1 MLNKELNSVLNEA
14 LEFAKKSR
22 HEYVTIEHV
31 FFSLLTN
38 DQAIKILQKC
48 GADTAFLLER
58 IKTHL
63 DSVFKPLAEENY
75 HDPFETVALARVIDS
90 MITHIKGAD
99 KKQASV
105 GDLLAALFEEERSYS
120 VYLLKQ
126 QGVSKLAI
134 LEAITEEKHEAEE
147 VTSNTPKED
156 GDLANY
162 TINLNELARNGKI
175 DPVIGREEELNR
187 VMQVLCRRKKNNPLL
202 VGEPGVG
209 KTAIIEGLALRI
221 VNDETPEILKNAS
234 LFSLD
239 IGALLSGTKYR
250 GDFEKRLK
258 GVLSELEEIDNA
270 ILFIDEIH
278 TIVGAG
284 STSGG
289 SMDLS
294 NLLKPALA
302 SGGIKC
308 IGATT
313 YGEFRNF
320 FDKDKALSRRFAKVD
335 VEEPSID
342 DTYQII
348 LGLRD
353 KYEEHHSVSYSDEAL
368 RTSVELA
375 KKYINDRF
383 LPDSAIDLIDEV
395 AASFHIENDKKRDV
409 TVEDIEHVVA
419 KIAHIPSR
427 QVSSDDRS
435 VLKNLESDLKKVV
448 YGQDKAIQEVAKAV
462 KRARAGLGRPH
473 APIGS
478 FLFAGPTGVG
488 KTEVAKML
496 AETLGVH
503 FERFDMSEYMEKH
516 NVARLIGAPPGY
528 VGYEEGGQLT
538 EAIRKH
544 PYTVLLL
551 DEVEKAHPDV
561 MNILLQ
567 VMDSATL
574 TDNDGVKTDFRNVI
588 IIMTSNL
595 GVKAA
600 PQVGFHKEETHK
612 AESAIGD
619 FFAPEFRNRLDAVV
633 HFKPLS
639 EEVMIHIVEKF
650 LGELEAQLAEK
661 EIKIEAT
668 LEAKKYFAEKGFDP
682 ALGARV
688 MGRVIQDEVKTPL
701 TDEVLFGALQEGGIV
716 HLSMKEDKLYID
728 YESAKQ
734 TADSVDS

>member
-14 LEFAKKSR
+14 LEFAKNSR

-38 DQAIKILQKC
+38 EQAIELLKKL
-48 GADTAFLLER
+48 GADTEFLHER

-63 DSVFKPLAEENY
+63 DSVFKPLPEDNY

-90 MITHIKGAD
+90 MITHIKGAE
-99 KKQASV
+99 KKQANV

-126 QGVSKLAI
+126 QGVSKLEI
-134 LEAITEEKHEAEE
+134 TESLTEEKHKEE
-147 VTSNTPKED
+147 KVVTPKED

-162 TINLNELARNGKI
+162 TVNLNEVAKSGKI
-175 DPVIGREEELNR
+175 DPVIGREDELNR

-209 KTAIIEGLALRI
+209 KTAIIEGLALKI
-221 VNDETPEILKNAS
+221 INEDTPDILKNAS

-239 IGALLSGTKYR
+239 IGGLLSGTKYR

-258 GVLSELEEIDNA
+258 GVLSELETIDNA
-270 ILFIDEIH
+270 VLFIDEIH

-313 YGEFRNF
+313 YSEYRNF

-342 DTYQII
+342 DTYQILI
-348 LGLRD
+348 GLKD
-353 KYEEHHSVSYSDEAL
+353 KYEEHHNVTYSDKTI
-368 RTSVELA
+368 RTAVELS
-375 KKYINDRF
+375 KKHINDRF

-395 AASFHIENDKKRDV
+395 GASFHIDDKKRAEV
-409 TVEDIEHVVA
+409 TVQDIEEVVA
-419 KIAHIPSR
+419 KIANIPSR
-427 QVSSDDRS
+427 QVSTDDIAI
-435 VLKNLESDLKKVV
+435 LKNLESDLKTKVF
-448 YGQDKAIQEVAKAV
+448 GQDEAIVQVAKAI
-462 KRARAGLGRPH
+462 KRARAGLGRPN

-488 KTEVAKML
+488 KTEVAKQL
-496 AETLGVH
+496 ADVMGVN

-516 NVARLIGAPPGY
+516 NVSRLIGAPPGY

-551 DEVEKAHPDV
+551 DEVEKAHPDI

-567 VMDSATL
+567 VMDNATL

-588 IIMTSNL
+588 VIMTSNL
-595 GVKAA
+595 GTKAA
-600 PQVGFHKEETHK
+600 PKVGFNKDETHK
-612 AESAIGD
+612 ANEAIGD

-633 HFKPLS
+633 HFKPLG
-639 EEVMIHIVEKF
+639 EEVMVNIVEK
-650 LGELEAQLAEK
+650 LLVELQDQLKDK
-661 EIKIEAT
+661 EITIEASN
-668 LEAKKYFAEKGFDP
+668 ESKIYFANKGFDSL
-682 ALGARV
+682 LGARV

-701 TDEVLFGALQEGGIV
+701 TDEVLFGKLQNGGV
-716 HLSMKEDKLYID
+716 VQLEMKDDKLVINYK
-728 YESAKQ
+728 EMAK
-734 TADSVDS
+734 A

>member
-31 FFSLLTN
+31 FYSLLTN
-38 DQAIKILQKC
+38 EQAIELLKKC
-48 GADTAFLLER
+48 GADTEFLHER

-63 DSVFKPLAEENY
+63 ESVFKPLPQENY
-75 HDPFETVALARVIDS
+75 HDPFETVALARVIDN
-90 MITHIKGAD
+90 MITSIKGAD

-105 GDLLAALFEEERSYS
+105 EDLLVALFEEERSYS

-126 QGVSKLAI
+126 QGVSRLMI
-134 LEAITEEKHEAEE
+134 VESITQEKHEVEKKVE
-147 VTSNTPKED
+147 VKED

-162 TINLNELARNGKI
+162 TVNLNELARSGKI
-175 DPVIGREEELNR
+175 DPVIGRDEELDR
-187 VMQVLCRRKKNNPLL
+187 LMQVLCRRKKNNPLL

-209 KTAIIEGLALRI
+209 KTAIVEGLALKI
-221 VNDETPEILKNAS
+221 VNEETPDILKGAS

-239 IGALLSGTKYR
+239 IGGLLSGTKYR

-258 GVLSELEEIDNA
+258 GVLTELEEIDNA
-270 ILFIDEIH
+270 VLFIDEIH

-308 IGATT
+308 VGATT
-313 YGEFRNF
+313 YSEYRNF

-342 DTYQII
+342 DSYKIL
-348 LGLRD
+348 LGLKE
-353 KYEEHHSVSYSDEAL
+353 KYEEHHSIKYSPKAL
-368 RTSVELA
+368 KSAVELA
-375 KKYINDRF
+375 KKHINDRF

-395 AASFHIENDKKRDV
+395 GASFHINERKRSNV
-409 TVEDIEHVVA
+409 TIKDIEAVVSKMA
-419 KIAHIPSR
+419 NIPSR
-427 QVSSDDRS
+427 QVSSDDVA
-435 VLKNLESDLKKVV
+435 VLKNLEDELKTKV
-448 YGQDKAIQEVAKAV
+448 YGQDEAIMELAKAV
-462 KRARAGLGRPH
+462 KRGRAGLGRPNS
-473 APIGS
+473 PVGS

-488 KTEVAKML
+488 KTEVAKQL
-496 AETLGVH
+496 ADSLGIH

-544 PYTVLLL
+544 PYSVLLL

-567 VMDSATL
+567 VMDNATL
-574 TDNDGVKTDFRNVI
+574 TDNDGIKTDFRNVI
-588 IIMTSNL
+588 VIMTSNL
-595 GVKAA
+595 GTKAA
-600 PQVGFHKEETHK
+600 PTMGFNKSDISQ
-612 AESAIGD
+612 AEGAIGE
-619 FFAPEFRNRLDAVV
+619 FFAPEFRNRLDATV
-633 HFKPLS
+633 HFRPLGRDIM
-639 EEVMIHIVEKF
+639 VNIVEKQ
-650 LGELEAQLAEK
+650 LVELEMLLKDKKVRITASD
-661 EIKIEAT
+661 
-668 LEAKKYFAEKGFDP
+668 EAKEYLADKGYSDT
-682 ALGARV
+682 LGARV
-688 MGRVIQDEVKTPL
+688 MNRVIQDEVKTPL
-701 TDEVLFGALQEGGIV
+701 TDEVLFGALQNGGEVI
-716 HLSMKEDKLYID
+716 LDIKDDKLTLTYKSD
-728 YESAKQ
+728 K
-734 TADSVDS
+734 

>member
-14 LEFAKKSR
+14 LEFAKSSR

-31 FFSLLTN
+31 FFSILTN
-38 DQAIKILQKC
+38 EQAIELLKKL
-48 GADTAFLLER
+48 GADTKFLHER

-63 DSVFKPLAEENY
+63 DSVFKPLPENNY

-90 MITHIKGAD
+90 MIQQIKGAD
-99 KKQASV
+99 KKQANV

-126 QGVSKLAI
+126 QGISKLAI
-134 LEAITEEKHEAEE
+134 IEALTDEKHKEE
-147 VTSNTPKED
+147 TVTAPKED

-162 TINLNELARNGKI
+162 TVNLNEVARSGKI
-175 DPVIGREEELNR
+175 DPVIGREDELNR

-209 KTAIIEGLALRI
+209 KTAIIEGLALKI
-221 VNDETPEILKNAS
+221 INNQTPDILKNAS

-239 IGALLSGTKYR
+239 IGSLLSGTKYR

-258 GVLSELEEIDNA
+258 GVLTELESIDNA

-294 NLLKPALA
+294 NLLKPALS
-302 SGGIKC
+302 SGAIKC

-335 VEEPSID
+335 VDEPSIE
-342 DTYQII
+342 DTYKI
-348 LGLRD
+348 LIGLKD
-353 KYEEHHSVSYSDEAL
+353 KYEEHHNVTYSEKTI
-368 RTSVELA
+368 RTAVELS
-375 KKYINDRF
+375 KKHINDRF

-395 AASFHIENDKKRDV
+395 GASFHIDDKNR
-409 TVEDIEHVVA
+409 VEVSVVDIEEIVA
-419 KIAHIPSR
+419 KTANIPNS
-427 QVSSDDRS
+427 QVSTDDIS
-435 VLKNLESDLKKVV
+435 ILKNLESELKTKVF
-448 YGQDKAIQEVAKAV
+448 GQDEAIMQLSRAI
-462 KRARAGLGRPH
+462 KRGRAGLGRPN

-488 KTEVAKML
+488 KTEVAKQL
-496 AETLGVH
+496 ANTLGVH

-516 NVARLIGAPPGY
+516 NVSRLIGAPPGY

-551 DEVEKAHPDV
+551 DEVEKAHPDI

-567 VMDSATL
+567 VMDNATL

-588 IIMTSNL
+588 VIMTSNL
-595 GVKAA
+595 GTKAA
-600 PQVGFHKEETHK
+600 PKVGFNKDETHK
-612 AESAIGD
+612 ANEAIGD
-619 FFAPEFRNRLDAVV
+619 FFAPEFRNRLDAIV
-633 HFKPLS
+633 HFKPLG
-639 EEVMIHIVEKF
+639 EEIMVNIVDK
-650 LGELEAQLAEK
+650 LLVELEDQLKDK
-661 EIKIEAT
+661 EITIEAS
-668 LEAKKYFAEKGFDP
+668 LEAKIYFANKGFDSL
-682 ALGARV
+682 LGARV

-701 TDEVLFGALQEGGIV
+701 TDEVLFGKLQNGGV
-716 HLSMKEDKLYID
+716 VVLDVKDDKLIID
-728 YESAKQ
+728 YKEMAK
-734 TADSVDS
+734 A

>member
-14 LEFAKKSR
+14 LEFAKNSR

-38 DQAIKILQKC
+38 EQAIELLKKL
-48 GADTAFLLER
+48 GADTEFLHER

-63 DSVFKPLAEENY
+63 DSVFKPLPEDNY

-90 MITHIKGAD
+90 MITQIKGAE
-99 KKQASV
+99 KKQANV

-126 QGVSKLAI
+126 QGISKLEI
-134 LEAITEEKHEAEE
+134 LEALTEEKHKEE
-147 VTSNTPKED
+147 TIVTPKED

-162 TINLNELARNGKI
+162 TVNLNEVAKSGKI
-175 DPVIGREEELNR
+175 DPVIGREDELNR

-209 KTAIIEGLALRI
+209 KTAIIEGLALKI
-221 VNDETPEILKNAS
+221 IDNNTPDILKNAS

-239 IGALLSGTKYR
+239 IGGLLSGTKYR

-258 GVLSELEEIDNA
+258 GVLSELETIDNA

-313 YGEFRNF
+313 YGEYRNF

-335 VEEPSID
+335 IDEPSIE
-342 DTYQII
+342 DTYQI
-348 LGLRD
+348 LQGLKE
-353 KYEEHHSVSYSDEAL
+353 KYEEHHNVTYNDKTI
-368 RTSVELA
+368 RTAVELS
-375 KKYINDRF
+375 KKHINDRF

-395 AASFHIENDKKRDV
+395 GASFHIDEKNRV
-409 TVEDIEHVVA
+409 EVSVEDIEEVVA
-419 KIAHIPSR
+419 KIANIPSR
-427 QVSSDDRS
+427 QVSTDDIAI
-435 VLKNLESDLKKVV
+435 LKNLESELKTKVF
-448 YGQDKAIQEVAKAV
+448 GQNEAIEQLSRAI
-462 KRARAGLGRPH
+462 KRARAGLGRPN

-488 KTEVAKML
+488 KTEVAKQL
-496 AETLGVH
+496 AEVMGVH

-516 NVARLIGAPPGY
+516 NVSRLIGAPPGY

-538 EAIRKH
+538 ESIRKH

-551 DEVEKAHPDV
+551 DEVEKAHPDI

-567 VMDSATL
+567 VMDNATL
-574 TDNDGVKTDFRNVI
+574 TDNDGIKTDFRNVI

-595 GVKAA
+595 GTKAA
-600 PQVGFHKEETHK
+600 PKVGFNKDETHK
-612 AESAIGD
+612 ANEAIGD

-633 HFKPLS
+633 HFKPLG
-639 EEVMIHIVEKF
+639 EEVMIGIVDK
-650 LGELEAQLAEK
+650 LLAELQEQLKDK
-661 EIKIEAT
+661 EITIEASI
-668 LEAKKYFAEKGFDP
+668 EAKKYFANKGFDSL
-682 ALGARV
+682 LGARV

-701 TDEVLFGALQEGGIV
+701 TDEVLFGKLKNGGIV
-716 HLSMKEDKLYID
+716 HLEMKDDELTIM
-728 YESAKQ
+728 YEEMAK
-734 TADSVDS
+734 A

>member
-31 FFSLLTN
+31 FYSLLTN
-38 DQAIKILQKC
+38 EQAIEVLKKC
-48 GADTAFLLER
+48 GADTEFLHER

-63 DSVFKPLAEENY
+63 DSVFKPLPEENY
-75 HDPFETVALARVIDS
+75 HDPFETVALARVIDN
-90 MITHIKGAD
+90 MITSIKGAD

-105 GDLLAALFEEERSYS
+105 ADLLVALFEEERSYS

-126 QGVSKLAI
+126 QGVSRLNVI
-134 LEAITEEKHEAEE
+134 ESITEEKHEKEAAA
-147 VTSNTPKED
+147 PKED

-162 TINLNELARNGKI
+162 TVNLNELAASGKI
-175 DPVIGREEELNR
+175 DPVIGRDQELDR

-209 KTAIIEGLALRI
+209 KTAVVEGLALKI
-221 VNDETPEILKNAS
+221 INEETPAILKGAT

-239 IGALLSGTKYR
+239 IGSLLSGTKYR

-258 GVLSELEEIDNA
+258 GVLTELEEIDNA
-270 ILFIDEIH
+270 VLFIDEIH

-308 IGATT
+308 VGATT
-313 YGEFRNF
+313 YSEYRNF
-320 FDKDKALSRRFAKVD
+320 FDKDKALSRRFAKID

-342 DTYQII
+342 DTYKIL
-348 LGLRD
+348 LGLKD
-353 KYEEHHSVSYSDEAL
+353 KYEAHHDIKYSPKAL
-368 RTSVELA
+368 RSAVELA

-395 AASFHIENDKKRDV
+395 GASFHISERKRSSV
-409 TVEDIEHVVA
+409 TVKDIETIIA
-419 KIAHIPSR
+419 KMANIPSR
-427 QVSSDDRS
+427 QVSSDDMT
-435 VLKNLESDLKKVV
+435 VLKDLESELKTKVF
-448 YGQDKAIQEVAKAV
+448 GQDKAIIELAKAV
-462 KRARAGLGRPH
+462 KRGRAGLGRPN
-473 APIGS
+473 APVGS

-488 KTEVAKML
+488 KTEVAKQL
-496 AETLGVH
+496 ADTLGIH

-567 VMDSATL
+567 VMDNATL

-588 IIMTSNL
+588 VIMTSNL

-600 PQVGFHKEETHK
+600 PKMGFTKDETHK

-619 FFAPEFRNRLDAVV
+619 FFAPEFRNRLDATV
-633 HFKPLS
+633 HFAPLGRDI
-639 EEVMIHIVEKF
+639 MINIVEKQ
-650 LGELEAQLAEK
+650 LLELEMLLK
-661 EIKIEAT
+661 DKKVKIEASDAAKAYF
-668 LEAKKYFAEKGFDP
+668 AKKGYSDT
-682 ALGARV
+682 LGARV
-688 MGRVIQDEVKTPL
+688 MARVIQDEVKTPL
-701 TDEVLFGALQEGGIV
+701 TDEVLFGALQSGGVVMLDAKDDELIITYK
-716 HLSMKEDKLYID
+716 SDKQ
-728 YESAKQ
+728 A
-734 TADSVDS
+734 

>member
-90 MITHIKGAD
+90 MITNIKGAE

-134 LEAITEEKHEAEE
+134 LEAITEEKHEQEE
-147 VTSNTPKED
+147 ITTNAPKED

-162 TINLNELARNGKI
+162 TINLNELAKSGKI
-175 DPVIGREEELNR
+175 DPVIGREDELNR

-209 KTAIIEGLALRI
+209 KTAIIEGLALKI

-320 FDKDKALSRRFAKVD
+320 FDKDKALSRRFAKID

-353 KYEEHHSVSYSDEAL
+353 KYELHHKVRYSDEAL

-395 AASFHIENDKKRDV
+395 AASFHIDDDKRTDV

-419 KIAHIPSR
+419 KIAHIPGR

-435 VLKNLESDLKKVV
+435 VLKNLEKDLQKVV
-448 YGQDKAIQEVAKAV
+448 YGQDKAIEEVAKAV

-488 KTEVAKML
+488 KTEVAKKL

-574 TDNDGVKTDFRNVI
+574 TDNDGIKTDFRNVI

-595 GVKAA
+595 GVKSA
-600 PQVGFHKEETHK
+600 PQVGFHKDETHK

-619 FFAPEFRNRLDAVV
+619 FFAPEFRNRLDAIV

-650 LGELEAQLAEK
+650 LHELELQLAEK

-668 LEAKKYFAEKGFDP
+668 EEAKRYFAEKGFDP

-688 MGRVIQDEVKTPL
+688 MSRVIQDEVKTPL

-716 HLSMKEDKLYID
+716 HLSMKDDKLEIA

-734 TADSVDS
+734 AVDTRS

>member
-38 DQAIKILQKC
+38 DQAITILQKC

-63 DSVFKPLAEENY
+63 DSVFKPLAEDNY

-90 MITHIKGAD
+90 MITNIKGAD

-134 LEAITEEKHEAEE
+134 LEAITQEKHEREE
-147 VTSNTPKED
+147 VTKTAPKED

-162 TINLNELARNGKI
+162 TINLNELARSGKI
-175 DPVIGREEELNR
+175 DPVIGREVELGR
-187 VMQVLCRRKKNNPLL
+187 VMQILCRRKKNNPLL

-209 KTAIIEGLALRI
+209 KTAIIEGLALKI
-221 VNDETPEILKNAS
+221 VNDETPDILKNAS

-239 IGALLSGTKYR
+239 IGGLLSGTKYR

-258 GVLSELEEIDNA
+258 GVLAELEEIDNA

-313 YGEFRNF
+313 YGEFRSF

-335 VEEPSID
+335 VEEPSIE

-348 LGLRD
+348 LGLRE
-353 KYEEHHSVSYSDEAL
+353 KYEEHHNVKYSNKAL
-368 RTSVELA
+368 KTSVELA

-395 AASFHIENDKKRDV
+395 AASFHIDENKKSNV
-409 TVEDIEHVVA
+409 TVEDIERIIA
-419 KIAHIPSR
+419 KIANIPSR
-427 QVSSDDRS
+427 QVSSDDKS
-435 VLKNLESDLKKVV
+435 VLKNLENDLKKVV
-448 YGQDKAIQEVAKAV
+448 YGQDDAITELSKAV

-473 APIGS
+473 SPIGS

-488 KTEVAKML
+488 KTEVAKKL
-496 AETLGVH
+496 AEVLGVH

-567 VMDSATL
+567 VMDNATL
-574 TDNDGVKTDFRNVI
+574 TDNDGIKTDFRNVI

-595 GVKAA
+595 GVKSA
-600 PQVGFHKEETHK
+600 PQVGFHKDETHK

-619 FFAPEFRNRLDAVV
+619 YFSPEFRNRLDAVV

-639 EEVMIHIVEKF
+639 EDVMINIVDKF
-650 LGELEAQLAEK
+650 LKELEGQLK
-661 EIKIEAT
+661 DKKIKIEAT
-668 LEAKKYFAEKGFDP
+668 TEAKRYFAEKGFDVQ
-682 ALGARV
+682 LGARV
-688 MGRVIQDEVKTPL
+688 MSRVIQDEVKTPL
-701 TDEVLFGALQEGGIV
+701 TDEVLFGKLQNGGKVKLDI
-716 HLSMKEDKLYID
+716 KEDKLDIS
-728 YESAKQ
+728 YESSK
-734 TADSVDS
+734 

>member
-14 LEFAKKSR
+14 LEYAKKSR

-31 FFSLLTN
+31 FYALLTN
-38 DQAIKILQKC
+38 EQAINILKKC
-48 GADTAFLLER
+48 GADTEFLHER

-63 DSVFKPLAEENY
+63 DSVFKPLPEENY
-75 HDPFETVALARVIDS
+75 HDPFETVALARVIDN
-90 MITHIKGAD
+90 MITSIKGAD

-105 GDLLAALFEEERSYS
+105 EDLLVALFDEERSYS

-126 QGVSKLAI
+126 QGVSRLMI
-134 LEAITEEKHEAEE
+134 MEQITDKQHQGEQKVEI
-147 VTSNTPKED
+147 KED

-162 TINLNELARNGKI
+162 TVNLNELARSGKI
-175 DPVIGREEELNR
+175 DPVIGRESELDR

-209 KTAIIEGLALRI
+209 KTAIVEGLAI
-221 VNDETPEILKNAS
+221 KIINEETPEILKGAS

-258 GVLSELEEIDNA
+258 GVLSELEEFDNA
-270 ILFIDEIH
+270 VLFIDEIH

-302 SGGIKC
+302 SGAIKC

-313 YGEFRNF
+313 YSEYRNF

-335 VEEPSID
+335 VDEPSIED
-342 DTYQII
+342 SYKIL
-348 LGLRD
+348 LGLKD
-353 KYEEHHSVSYSDEAL
+353 KYESHHKIKYPDETLMSA
-368 RTSVELA
+368 VELA
-375 KKYINDRF
+375 KKHINDRF

-395 AASFHIENDKKRDV
+395 GASFHIREKKRDEV
-409 TVEDIEHVVA
+409 IVEDIEAVVSKMA
-419 KIAHIPSR
+419 NIPAR
-427 QVSSDDRS
+427 QVSSDDVK
-435 VLKNLESDLKKVV
+435 VLQNLENELKSKVF
-448 YGQDKAIQEVAKAV
+448 GQDEAIAELAKAV
-462 KRARAGLGRPH
+462 KRGRAGLGRPNS
-473 APIGS
+473 PVGS
-478 FLFAGPTGVG
+478 FLFVGPTGVG
-488 KTEVAKML
+488 KTEVAKQL
-496 AETLGVH
+496 AESLGIH

-544 PYTVLLL
+544 PYSVLLL

-567 VMDSATL
+567 VMDNATL
-574 TDNDGVKTDFRNVI
+574 TDNDGIKTDFRNVI
-588 IIMTSNL
+588 LIMTSNL

-600 PQVGFHKEETHK
+600 PVMGFNKDESGQ
-612 AESAIGD
+612 AENAIGD
-619 FFAPEFRNRLDAVV
+619 FFAPEFRNRLDATV

-639 EEVMIHIVEKF
+639 KELMVNIVEKQ
-650 LGELEAQLAEK
+650 LSELEMLLK
-661 EIKIEAT
+661 DKNVTITAT
-668 LEAKKYFAEKGFDP
+668 KEAKEYLADKGYSDT
-682 ALGARV
+682 LGARV
-688 MGRVIQDEVKTPL
+688 MSRVIQDEVKTPL
-701 TDEVLFGALQEGGIV
+701 TDEVLFGKLQNGGVVELDFID
-716 HLSMKEDKLYID
+716 DKLIIEYKS
-728 YESAKQ
+728 EAF
-734 TADSVDS
+734 A

>member
-147 VTSNTPKED
+147 VTTSAPKED

-162 TINLNELARNGKI
+162 TINLNELARKGKI
-175 DPVIGREEELNR
+175 DPVIGREDELNR

-209 KTAIIEGLALRI
+209 KTAIIEGLALKI

-335 VEEPSID
+335 VEEPSIE
-342 DTYQII
+342 DTYKII

-353 KYEEHHSVSYSDEAL
+353 KYEAHHKVTYSDEAL

-395 AASFHIENDKKRDV
+395 AASFHIDDDRKSDV
-409 TVEDIEHVVA
+409 TVEDIEHVIA

-427 QVSSDDRS
+427 QVSSDDKS
-435 VLKNLESDLKKVV
+435 VLKNLEADLKKVV
-448 YGQDKAIQEVAKAV
+448 YGQDEAIDEVAKAV

-488 KTEVAKML
+488 KTEVAKKL

-600 PQVGFHKEETHK
+600 PQVGFHKDETHK
-612 AESAIGD
+612 AEAAIGD
-619 FFAPEFRNRLDAVV
+619 FFAPEFRNRLDAIV

-650 LGELEAQLAEK
+650 LGELEEQLAEK

-668 LEAKKYFAEKGFDP
+668 MEAKRYFAEKGFDP

-701 TDEVLFGALQEGGIV
+701 TDEVLFGALQEGGV
-716 HLSMKEDKLYID
+716 VLLSMEGDKLQIE

-734 TADSVDS
+734 AVDTRS

>member
-90 MITHIKGAD
+90 MITNIKGAD

-134 LEAITEEKHEAEE
+134 LEAITEEKHETEE
-147 VTSNTPKED
+147 VVNQPKED

-162 TINLNELARNGKI
+162 TINLNELARSGKI
-175 DPVIGREEELNR
+175 DPVIGREDELNR

-209 KTAIIEGLALRI
+209 KTAIIEGLALKI
-221 VNDETPEILKNAS
+221 VSNETPDILKNAS

-320 FDKDKALSRRFAKVD
+320 FDKDKALSRRFAKID

-353 KYEEHHSVSYSDEAL
+353 KYETHHKVTYSDEAL
-368 RTSVELA
+368 RSSVELA

-395 AASFHIENDKKRDV
+395 AASFHIQDDRKTDV
-409 TVEDIEHVVA
+409 TVEDIEQVIA

-435 VLKNLESDLKKVV
+435 VLKNLETDLKKVV
-448 YGQDKAIQEVAKAV
+448 YGQDEAIAEVAKAV

-488 KTEVAKML
+488 KTEVAKKL

-567 VMDSATL
+567 VMDNATL
-574 TDNDGVKTDFRNVI
+574 TDNDGIKTDFRNVI

-595 GVKAA
+595 GVKSA
-600 PQVGFHKEETHK
+600 PQVGFHKDETHK

-619 FFAPEFRNRLDAVV
+619 FFAPEFRNRLDAIV

-639 EEVMIHIVEKF
+639 EEVMVHIVEKF
-650 LGELEAQLAEK
+650 LGELEEQLADK

-668 LEAKKYFAEKGFDP
+668 EEAKKYFAEKGFDP

-688 MGRVIQDEVKTPL
+688 MNRVIQDEVKTPL
-701 TDEVLFGALQEGGIV
+701 TDEVLFGELQEGGV
-716 HLSMKEDKLYID
+716 VKLAMKDDKLQIE
-728 YESAKQ
+728 YESAKEP
-734 TADSVDS
+734 VDTRS

>member
-14 LEFAKKSR
+14 LEFAKNSR

-38 DQAIKILQKC
+38 EQAIELLKKL
-48 GADTAFLLER
+48 GADTEFLHER

-63 DSVFKPLAEENY
+63 DSVFKPLPEDNY

-99 KKQASV
+99 KKQANV

-126 QGVSKLAI
+126 QGVSKL
-134 LEAITEEKHEAEE
+134 EITESLTQEKHKVEKVVA
-147 VTSNTPKED
+147 PKED

-162 TINLNELARNGKI
+162 TVNLNEVARSGKI
-175 DPVIGREEELNR
+175 DPVIGRGDELNR

-209 KTAIIEGLALRI
+209 KTAIIEGLALKI
-221 VNDETPEILKNAS
+221 INDETPEILKNAT

-239 IGALLSGTKYR
+239 IGGLLSGTKYR

-258 GVLSELEEIDNA
+258 GVLSELETIDNA

-313 YGEFRNF
+313 YSEHRNF

-342 DTYQII
+342 DTYQILI
-348 LGLRD
+348 GLKD
-353 KYEEHHSVSYSDEAL
+353 KYEEHHNVTYSDKTI
-368 RTSVELA
+368 RTAVELS
-375 KKYINDRF
+375 KKHINDRF

-395 AASFHIENDKKRDV
+395 GASFHIDEKNRVEV
-409 TVEDIEHVVA
+409 TVQDIEEIVA
-419 KIAHIPSR
+419 KIANIPSR
-427 QVSSDDRS
+427 QVSTDDIA
-435 VLKNLESDLKKVV
+435 VLKNLESDLKTKVF
-448 YGQDKAIQEVAKAV
+448 GQDEAIVQVSKAI
-462 KRARAGLGRPH
+462 KRARAGLGRPN

-488 KTEVAKML
+488 KTEVAKQL
-496 AETLGVH
+496 ADVMGVN

-516 NVARLIGAPPGY
+516 NVSRLIGAPPGY

-551 DEVEKAHPDV
+551 DEVEKAHPDI
-561 MNILLQ
+561 MSILLQ
-567 VMDSATL
+567 VMDNATL

-588 IIMTSNL
+588 VIMTSNL
-595 GVKAA
+595 GTKAA
-600 PQVGFHKEETHK
+600 PKVGFNKDQTHK
-612 AESAIGD
+612 ANEAIGD

-633 HFKPLS
+633 HFKPLG
-639 EEVMIHIVEKF
+639 EEVMVNIVEK
-650 LGELEAQLAEK
+650 LLVELQDQLKDK
-661 EIKIEAT
+661 EITIEASM
-668 LEAKKYFAEKGFDP
+668 EAKIYFANKGFDLL
-682 ALGARV
+682 LGARV

-701 TDEVLFGALQEGGIV
+701 TDEVLFGKLQNGGVVQLDIEDNKLV
-716 HLSMKEDKLYID
+716 INYKEM
-728 YESAKQ
+728 AK
-734 TADSVDS
+734 A

>member
-31 FFSLLTN
+31 FYSLLTN
-38 DQAIKILQKC
+38 EQAIEVLKKC
-48 GADTAFLLER
+48 GADTDFLHER

-63 DSVFKPLAEENY
+63 DSVFKPLPEENY
-75 HDPFETVALARVIDS
+75 HDPFETVALARVIDN
-90 MITHIKGAD
+90 MITSIKGAD

-105 GDLLAALFEEERSYS
+105 GDLLVALFEEERSYS

-126 QGVSKLAI
+126 QGVSRLNVI
-134 LEAITEEKHEAEE
+134 ESITEEKHKEEIAE
-147 VTSNTPKED
+147 PKED

-162 TINLNELARNGKI
+162 TVNLNELAKSGKI
-175 DPVIGREEELNR
+175 DPVIGRDTELDR

-209 KTAIIEGLALRI
+209 KTAIVEGLALKI
-221 VNDETPEILKNAS
+221 INDETPDILKGAS

-239 IGALLSGTKYR
+239 IGGLLSGTKYR

-258 GVLSELEEIDNA
+258 GVLTELEEIDNA
-270 ILFIDEIH
+270 VLFIDEIH

-308 IGATT
+308 VGATT
-313 YGEFRNF
+313 YSEYRNF
-320 FDKDKALSRRFAKVD
+320 FDKDKALSRRFAKIDVD
-335 VEEPSID
+335 EPSEEDAYKIL
-342 DTYQII
+342 
-348 LGLRD
+348 LGLKE
-353 KYEEHHSVSYSDEAL
+353 KYEEHHDIKYSTKAL
-368 RTSVELA
+368 RSSVELA

-395 AASFHIENDKKRDV
+395 GASFHIKDRKRSNV
-409 TVEDIEHVVA
+409 TEKDIEAVVA
-419 KIAHIPSR
+419 KMANIPSK
-427 QVSSDDRS
+427 QVSSDDVA
-435 VLKNLESDLKKVV
+435 VLKDLENELKTKV
-448 YGQDKAIQEVAKAV
+448 YGQDTAIVELAKAV
-462 KRARAGLGRPH
+462 KRGRAGLGRPN

-488 KTEVAKML
+488 KTEVAKQL
-496 AETLGVH
+496 ADTMGIH

-544 PYTVLLL
+544 PYSVLLL

-567 VMDSATL
+567 VMDNATL

-600 PQVGFHKEETHK
+600 PKMGFNKDDTHK

-633 HFKPLS
+633 HFTPLGR
-639 EEVMIHIVEKF
+639 EIMINIVEKQ
-650 LGELEAQLAEK
+650 LLELETLLKEK
-661 EIKIEAT
+661 KVKIEAT
-668 LEAKKYFAEKGFDP
+668 DAAKEYFAQKGYSDT
-682 ALGARV
+682 LGARV

-701 TDEVLFGALQEGGIV
+701 TDEVLFGALQHGGTV
-716 HLSMKEDKLYID
+716 YLDVKDDKLVLD
-728 YESAKQ
+728 YKSDK
-734 TADSVDS
+734 

>member
-14 LEFAKKSR
+14 LEFAKNSR

-38 DQAIKILQKC
+38 EQAIELLKKL
-48 GADTAFLLER
+48 GADTEFLHER

-63 DSVFKPLAEENY
+63 DSVFKPLPEDNY

-99 KKQASV
+99 KKQANV

-126 QGVSKLAI
+126 QGVSKL
-134 LEAITEEKHEAEE
+134 EITESLTQEKHKVEKVVA
-147 VTSNTPKED
+147 PKED

-162 TINLNELARNGKI
+162 TVNLNEVARSGKI
-175 DPVIGREEELNR
+175 DPVIGRGDELNR

-209 KTAIIEGLALRI
+209 KTAIIEGLALKI
-221 VNDETPEILKNAS
+221 INDETPEILKNAT

-239 IGALLSGTKYR
+239 IGGLLSGTKYR

-258 GVLSELEEIDNA
+258 GVLSELETIDNA

-313 YGEFRNF
+313 YSEHRNF

-342 DTYQII
+342 DTYQILI
-348 LGLRD
+348 GLKG
-353 KYEEHHSVSYSDEAL
+353 KYEEHHNVTYSDKTI
-368 RTSVELA
+368 RTAVELS
-375 KKYINDRF
+375 KKHINDRF

-395 AASFHIENDKKRDV
+395 GASFHIDEKNRVEV
-409 TVEDIEHVVA
+409 TVQDIEEIVA
-419 KIAHIPSR
+419 KIANIPSR
-427 QVSSDDRS
+427 QVSTDDIA
-435 VLKNLESDLKKVV
+435 VLKNLESDLKTKVF
-448 YGQDKAIQEVAKAV
+448 GQDEAIVQVSKAI
-462 KRARAGLGRPH
+462 KRARAGLGRPN

-488 KTEVAKML
+488 KTEVAKQL
-496 AETLGVH
+496 ADVMGVN

-516 NVARLIGAPPGY
+516 NVSRLIGAPPGY

-551 DEVEKAHPDV
+551 DEVEKAHPDI
-561 MNILLQ
+561 MSILLQ
-567 VMDSATL
+567 VMDNATL

-588 IIMTSNL
+588 VIMTSNL
-595 GVKAA
+595 GTKAA
-600 PQVGFHKEETHK
+600 PKVGFNKDQTHK
-612 AESAIGD
+612 ANEAIGD

-633 HFKPLS
+633 HFKPLG
-639 EEVMIHIVEKF
+639 EEVMVNIVEK
-650 LGELEAQLAEK
+650 LLVELQDQLKDK
-661 EIKIEAT
+661 EITIEASM
-668 LEAKKYFAEKGFDP
+668 EAKIYFANKGFDLL
-682 ALGARV
+682 LGARV

-701 TDEVLFGALQEGGIV
+701 TDEVLFGKLQNGGVVQLDIEDNKLV
-716 HLSMKEDKLYID
+716 INYKEM
-728 YESAKQ
+728 AK
-734 TADSVDS
+734 A

>member
-14 LEFAKKSR
+14 LELAKNSR

-38 DQAIKILQKC
+38 DQAIELLKKC
-48 GADTAFLLER
+48 GADSDFLHER
-58 IKTHL
+58 VKTHL
-63 DSVFKPLAEENY
+63 DSVFKPLPEDNY

-90 MITHIKGAD
+90 MITQIKGAD
-99 KKQASV
+99 KKQANV
-105 GDLLAALFEEERSYS
+105 ADLLAALYEEERSYS

-126 QGVSKLAI
+126 QGVSKLQI
-134 LEAITEEKHEAEE
+134 LETITEKKHKEE
-147 VTSNTPKED
+147 VVNVPKED

-162 TINLNELARNGKI
+162 TVNLNELAKSGKI
-175 DPVIGREEELNR
+175 DPVIGREKELSR

-209 KTAIIEGLALRI
+209 KTAIIEGLALKI
-221 VNDETPEILKNAS
+221 NEEDTPEILKNAS

-239 IGALLSGTKYR
+239 IGGLLSGTKYR

-258 GVLSELEEIDNA
+258 GVLTELEAIDNA
-270 ILFIDEIH
+270 VLFIDEIH

-313 YGEFRNF
+313 YSEYRNF

-335 VEEPSID
+335 VDEPSIE
-342 DTYQII
+342 DTFKI
-348 LGLRD
+348 LIGLKD
-353 KYEEHHSVSYSDEAL
+353 KYEEHHNVKYSEKTI
-368 RTSVELA
+368 RTAVELS
-375 KKYINDRF
+375 KKHINDRF

-395 AASFHIENDKKRDV
+395 GASFHIEEKNR
-409 TVEDIEHVVA
+409 VEVMVSDIEEIVSKMA
-419 KIAHIPSR
+419 NIPSR
-427 QVSSDDRS
+427 QVSSDDIA
-435 VLKNLESDLKKVV
+435 VLKNLESELKTKVF
-448 YGQDKAIQEVAKAV
+448 GQDEAIVQLAKSI
-462 KRARAGLGRPH
+462 KRSRAGLGRPNS
-473 APIGS
+473 PIGS

-488 KTEVAKML
+488 KTEVAKQL
-496 AETLGVH
+496 ADTLGVH

-516 NVARLIGAPPGY
+516 NVSRLIGAPPGY

-551 DEVEKAHPDV
+551 DEVEKAHPDI

-567 VMDSATL
+567 VMDNATL
-574 TDNDGVKTDFRNVI
+574 TDNDGIKTDFRNVI
-588 IIMTSNL
+588 VIMTSNL
-595 GVKAA
+595 GVKSA
-600 PQVGFHKEETHK
+600 PKVGFQKDESHK
-612 AESAIGD
+612 ANEAISD
-619 FFAPEFRNRLDAVV
+619 FFAPEFRNRLDAIV
-633 HFKPLS
+633 HFKPLG
-639 EEVMIHIVEKF
+639 EEIMINIVEKLF
-650 LGELEAQLAEK
+650 TELEGQLKEK
-661 EIKIEAT
+661 KISIKAT
-668 LEAKKYFAEKGFDP
+668 MRAKKYFASKGFDSL
-682 ALGARV
+682 LGARV
-688 MGRVIQDEVKTPL
+688 MDRVIQDEVKTPL
-701 TDEVLFGALQEGGIV
+701 TDEVLFGKLQNGGV
-716 HLSMKEDKLYID
+716 VKLDAKDDKLIIT
-728 YESAKQ
+728 YEEMK
-734 TADSVDS
+734 

>member
-90 MITHIKGAD
+90 MITNIKGAD

-134 LEAITEEKHEAEE
+134 LEAITEEKHEAEQI
-147 VTSNTPKED
+147 TSAPKED

-162 TINLNELARNGKI
+162 TINLNELARSGKI
-175 DPVIGREEELNR
+175 DPVIGREDELNR
-187 VMQVLCRRKKNNPLL
+187 VMQILCRRKKNNPLL

-209 KTAIIEGLALRI
+209 KTAIIEGLALKI

-239 IGALLSGTKYR
+239 IGGLLSGTKYR

-313 YGEFRNF
+313 YSEFRNF
-320 FDKDKALSRRFAKVD
+320 FDKDKALSRRFAKID

-353 KYEEHHSVSYSDEAL
+353 KYEDHHKVKYSDTAL

-395 AASFHIENDKKRDV
+395 AASFHIQDEKKMDV
-409 TVEDIEHVVA
+409 TVEDIERVIA
-419 KIAHIPSR
+419 KIANIPSR
-427 QVSSDDRS
+427 QVSSDDKS
-435 VLKNLESDLKKVV
+435 VLKNLETDLKKAVF
-448 YGQDKAIQEVAKAV
+448 GQDNAIEELAKAV
-462 KRARAGLGRPH
+462 KRARAGLGRPN

-488 KTEVAKML
+488 KTEVAKKL

-574 TDNDGVKTDFRNVI
+574 TDNDGIKTDFRNVI

-595 GVKAA
+595 GVKSA
-600 PQVGFHKEETHK
+600 PQVGFHKDETHK

-633 HFKPLS
+633 HFKPLG
-639 EEVMIHIVEKF
+639 EDVMIHIVEKF
-650 LGELEAQLAEK
+650 LHELEEQLAEK
-661 EIKIEAT
+661 KITIEAT
-668 LEAKKYFAEKGFDP
+668 LDAKKYFAEKGFDQT
-682 ALGARV
+682 LGARV
-688 MGRVIQDEVKTPL
+688 MSRVIQDEVKTPL
-701 TDEVLFGALQEGGIV
+701 TDEVLFGKLQNGGV
-716 HLSMKEDKLYID
+716 VKLSMKDDTLQID
-728 YESAKQ
+728 YESAE
-734 TADSVDS
+734 AGH

>member
-31 FFSLLTN
+31 FYSLLTN
-38 DQAIKILQKC
+38 EQAIEILKKC
-48 GADTAFLLER
+48 GADTEFLHER

-63 DSVFKPLAEENY
+63 DSVFKPLPEENY
-75 HDPFETVALARVIDS
+75 HDPFETVALARVIDN
-90 MITHIKGAD
+90 MITSIKGAD

-105 GDLLAALFEEERSYS
+105 ADLLVALFEEERSYS

-126 QGVSKLAI
+126 QGVSRLNVV
-134 LEAITEEKHEAEE
+134 ESITEEKHEKEAAA
-147 VTSNTPKED
+147 PKED

-162 TINLNELARNGKI
+162 TVNLNEVAKSGKI
-175 DPVIGREEELNR
+175 DPVIGRDQELDR

-209 KTAIIEGLALRI
+209 KTAIIEGLALKI
-221 VNDETPEILKNAS
+221 INDETPEILKGAT

-239 IGALLSGTKYR
+239 IGGLLSGTKYR

-258 GVLSELEEIDNA
+258 GVLTELEEIENA
-270 ILFIDEIH
+270 VLFIDEIH

-308 IGATT
+308 VGATT
-313 YGEFRNF
+313 YSEYRNF

-335 VEEPSID
+335 VDEPSVD
-342 DTYQII
+342 DTYKIL
-348 LGLRD
+348 LGLKD
-353 KYEEHHSVSYSDEAL
+353 KYEAHHDIKYSPKAL
-368 RTSVELA
+368 RSAVELA

-395 AASFHIENDKKRDV
+395 GASFHIQERKRTSV
-409 TVEDIEHVVA
+409 TVKDIEAIIA
-419 KIAHIPSR
+419 KMANIPSR
-427 QVSSDDRS
+427 QVSSDDVA
-435 VLKNLESDLKKVV
+435 VLKDLETELKTKVF
-448 YGQDKAIQEVAKAV
+448 GQDEAIVQLAKAV
-462 KRARAGLGRPH
+462 KRGRAGLGRPN

-488 KTEVAKML
+488 KTEVAKQL
-496 AETLGVH
+496 ADTMGIH

-567 VMDSATL
+567 VMDNATL

-600 PQVGFHKEETHK
+600 PKMGFNKDETHK

-619 FFAPEFRNRLDAVV
+619 FFAPEFRNRLDATV
-633 HFKPLS
+633 HFAPLGRDI
-639 EEVMIHIVEKF
+639 MINIVEKQ
-650 LGELEAQLAEK
+650 LLELELLLK
-661 EIKIEAT
+661 DRKVKIEASDA
-668 LEAKKYFAEKGFDP
+668 AKEYFAQKGYSDT
-682 ALGARV
+682 LGARV

-701 TDEVLFGALQEGGIV
+701 TDEVLFGALQNGGTVVLDEKDGELTITYK
-716 HLSMKEDKLYID
+716 SDK
-728 YESAKQ
+728 
-734 TADSVDS
+734 

>member
-258 GVLSELEEIDNA
+258 GVLSGLEEIDNA

-716 HLSMKEDKLYID
+716 HLSMKEDKLHID

>member
-31 FFSLLTN
+31 FYSLLTN
-38 DQAIKILQKC
+38 EQAIELLKKC
-48 GADTAFLLER
+48 GADTEFLHER

-63 DSVFKPLAEENY
+63 ESVFKPLPQENY
-75 HDPFETVALARVIDS
+75 HDPFETVALARVIDN
-90 MITHIKGAD
+90 MITSIKGAD

-105 GDLLAALFEEERSYS
+105 EDLLVALFEEERSYS

-126 QGVSKLAI
+126 QGVSRLMI
-134 LEAITEEKHEAEE
+134 VESITEEKHESEKKIE
-147 VTSNTPKED
+147 VKED

-162 TINLNELARNGKI
+162 TVNLNELAKSGKI
-175 DPVIGREEELNR
+175 DPVIGRDGELDR
-187 VMQVLCRRKKNNPLL
+187 IMQVLCRRKKNNPLL

-209 KTAIIEGLALRI
+209 KTAIVEGLALKI
-221 VNDETPEILKNAS
+221 INEETPEILKGAS

-239 IGALLSGTKYR
+239 IGGLLSGTKYR

-258 GVLSELEEIDNA
+258 GVLTELQEIDNA
-270 ILFIDEIH
+270 VLFIDEIH

-308 IGATT
+308 VGATT
-313 YGEFRNF
+313 YSEYRNF

-335 VEEPSID
+335 VEEPSVD
-342 DTYQII
+342 DSYKIL
-348 LGLRD
+348 LGLKD
-353 KYEEHHSVSYSDEAL
+353 KYEEHHNINYSPKAL
-368 RTSVELA
+368 RSAVELA
-375 KKYINDRF
+375 KKHINDRF

-395 AASFHIENDKKRDV
+395 GASFHISDKKRSNV
-409 TVEDIEHVVA
+409 TIKDIEAVVSKMA
-419 KIAHIPSR
+419 NIPSR
-427 QVSSDDRS
+427 QVSSDDVA
-435 VLKNLESDLKKVV
+435 VLKNLESELKSKVF
-448 YGQDKAIQEVAKAV
+448 GQDEAIIELAKAV
-462 KRARAGLGRPH
+462 KRGRAGLGRPNS
-473 APIGS
+473 PVGS

-488 KTEVAKML
+488 KTEVAKQL
-496 AETLGVH
+496 ADSLGIH

-544 PYTVLLL
+544 PYSVLLL

-567 VMDSATL
+567 VMDNATL
-574 TDNDGVKTDFRNVI
+574 TDNDGIKTDFRNVI
-588 IIMTSNL
+588 LIMTSNL
-595 GVKAA
+595 GTKAA
-600 PQVGFHKEETHK
+600 PTMGFNKSEK
-612 AESAIGD
+612 SQAEGAIGE
-619 FFAPEFRNRLDAVV
+619 FFAPEFRNRLDATV
-633 HFKPLS
+633 HFSPLS
-639 EEVMIHIVEKF
+639 RDIMVNIVEKQ
-650 LGELEAQLAEK
+650 LLELEMLLKDKKVRITASDDAKEYLAD
-661 EIKIEAT
+661 
-668 LEAKKYFAEKGFDP
+668 KGYSDT
-682 ALGARV
+682 LGARV
-688 MGRVIQDEVKTPL
+688 MNRVIQDEVKTPL
-701 TDEVLFGALQEGGIV
+701 TDEVLFGALQNGGEVI
-716 HLSMKEDKLYID
+716 LELEDDKLTLTYKSD
-728 YESAKQ
+728 K
-734 TADSVDS
+734 

>member
-31 FFSLLTN
+31 FYSLLTN
-38 DQAIKILQKC
+38 EQAIAVLKKC
-48 GADTAFLLER
+48 GADTAFLYER

-63 DSVFKPLAEENY
+63 DSVFKPLPEDNY
-75 HDPFETVALARVIDS
+75 HDPFETVALARVIDN

-99 KKQASV
+99 KKQANV

-126 QGVSKLAI
+126 QGVSRLNI
-134 LEAITEEKHEAEE
+134 LEGITEEKHREDSLIE
-147 VTSNTPKED
+147 PKED
-156 GDLANY
+156 GELANY
-162 TINLNELARNGKI
+162 TINLNELARKGKI
-175 DPVIGREEELNR
+175 DPVIGREDELSR

-209 KTAIIEGLALRI
+209 KTAVIEGLALKI
-221 VNDETPEILKNAS
+221 INDETPDILKNAT

-239 IGALLSGTKYR
+239 IGGLLSGTKYR

-258 GVLSELEEIDNA
+258 GVLNELEEIENSV
-270 ILFIDEIH
+270 LFIDEIH

-302 SGGIKC
+302 SGNIKC

-313 YGEFRNF
+313 YSEYRSF

-335 VEEPSID
+335 IDEPSIE
-342 DTYQII
+342 DTFKIVV
-348 LGLRD
+348 GLKD
-353 KYEEHHSVSYSDEAL
+353 KYESHHNLTYTNKAL
-368 RTSVELA
+368 RSSVELA

-395 AASFHIENDKKRDV
+395 GASFHIDTHERKSV
-409 TVEDIEHVVA
+409 TVKDIEAIVA
-419 KIAHIPSR
+419 KMANIPSR
-427 QVSSDDRS
+427 QVSSDDRDI
-435 VLKNLESDLKKVV
+435 LKNLEEELKSKVF
-448 YGQDKAIQEVAKAV
+448 GQDEAIIQLSKAV
-462 KRARAGLGRPH
+462 KRGRAGLGKPES
-473 APIGS
+473 PIGS

-488 KTEVAKML
+488 KTEVAKQL
-496 AETLGVH
+496 SSTLGVH

-516 NVARLIGAPPGY
+516 TVSRLIGAPPGY

-538 EAIRKH
+538 ESVRKH

-551 DEVEKAHPDV
+551 DEIEKAHPDV
-561 MNILLQ
+561 LNILLQ
-567 VMDSATL
+567 VMDSAIL
-574 TDNDGVKTDFRNVI
+574 TDNNGVKTDFRNVI

-595 GVKAA
+595 GVASA
-600 PQVGFHKEETHK
+600 PKVGFQKDETHK
-612 AESAIGD
+612 TDSAINE

-633 HFKPLS
+633 HFKPLGRD
-639 EEVMIHIVEKF
+639 VMLNIVDKQ
-650 LGELEAQLAEK
+650 LLELEMLLK
-661 EIKIEAT
+661 DKKVRIEAT
-668 LEAKKYFAEKGFDP
+668 LQAKDYFAQKGYSST
-682 ALGARV
+682 LGARV
-688 MGRVIQDEVKTPL
+688 MARIIQDEVKTPL
-701 TDEVLFGALQEGGIV
+701 TDEVLFGKLQSGGV
-716 HLSMKEDKLYID
+716 VKLDMKDNNLLIS
-728 YESAKQ
+728 YESDKEMA
-734 TADSVDS
+734 VL

>member
-14 LEFAKKSR
+14 LEYAKKSK

-31 FFSLLTN
+31 FYSLLTN
-38 DQAIKILQKC
+38 DQAIALLKKC
-48 GADTAFLLER
+48 GADTEFLYER

-63 DSVFKPLAEENY
+63 DSVFKPLPEENY
-75 HDPFETVALARVIDS
+75 HDPFETVALARVIDNMLTS
-90 MITHIKGAD
+90 IKGAD

-105 GDLLAALFEEERSYS
+105 EDLLVALFDEERSYS

-126 QGVSKLAI
+126 QGISRLMIMEHIADDRYEQKSETKKESEL
-134 LEAITEEKHEAEE
+134 
-147 VTSNTPKED
+147 KED

-162 TINLNELARNGKI
+162 TVNLNALAKSGKI
-175 DPVIGREEELNR
+175 DPVIGRDQELDR

-209 KTAIIEGLALRI
+209 KTAIVEGLALKI
-221 VNDETPEILKNAS
+221 LNEETPEILKNAS

-258 GVLSELEEIDNA
+258 GVLNELEGIENA
-270 ILFIDEIH
+270 VLFIDEIH

-308 IGATT
+308 VGATT
-313 YGEFRNF
+313 YSEYRNF
-320 FDKDKALSRRFAKVD
+320 FDKDKALSRRFAKID
-335 VEEPSID
+335 VNEPSIED
-342 DTYQII
+342 SVLI
-348 LGLRD
+348 LKGVKE
-353 KYEEHHSVSYSDEAL
+353 KYETHHKISYPDETLQSA
-368 RTSVELA
+368 VELA
-375 KKYINDRF
+375 KKHINDRF

-395 AASFHIENDKKRDV
+395 GASFHIQEKGRSEV
-409 TVEDIEHVVA
+409 IVEDIEEVVSRMA
-419 KIAHIPSR
+419 NIPTK
-427 QVSSDDRS
+427 QVSSDDVK
-435 VLKNLESDLKKVV
+435 VLQNLESELKGKVF
-448 YGQDKAIQEVAKAV
+448 GQDEAIVELAKAV
-462 KRARAGLGRPH
+462 KRGRAGLGRPN
-473 APIGS
+473 APVGS
-478 FLFAGPTGVG
+478 FLFVGPTGVG
-488 KTEVAKML
+488 KTEVAKQL
-496 AETLGVH
+496 AQSLGIH

-544 PYTVLLL
+544 PYSVLLL

-567 VMDSATL
+567 VMDNATL

-595 GVKAA
+595 GTQAA
-600 PQVGFHKEETHK
+600 PTMGFNKD
-612 AESAIGD
+612 ESSQAKNAIGD
-619 FFAPEFRNRLDAVV
+619 FFAPEFRNRLDATV
-633 HFKPLS
+633 HFKPLAR
-639 EEVMIHIVEKF
+639 ENMIHIVEKQ
-650 LGELEAQLAEK
+650 LNELEMLLADK
-661 EIKIEAT
+661 GVKIEAT
-668 LEAKKYFAEKGFDP
+668 KAAKEYLADKGYSDT
-682 ALGARV
+682 LGARV
-688 MGRVIQDEVKTPL
+688 MSRVIQDEVKTPL
-701 TDEVLFGALQEGGIV
+701 TDEVLFGKLREGGV
-716 HLSMKEDKLYID
+716 VELDLEDETLVLHYKS
-728 YESAKQ
+728 EVVA
-734 TADSVDS
+734 

>member
-90 MITHIKGAD
+90 MITNIKGAD

-134 LEAITEEKHEAEE
+134 LEAITEEKHETEQI
-147 VTSNTPKED
+147 TSAPKED

-162 TINLNELARNGKI
+162 TINLNELARSGKI
-175 DPVIGREEELNR
+175 DPVIGREDELNR
-187 VMQVLCRRKKNNPLL
+187 VMQILCRRKKNNPLL

-209 KTAIIEGLALRI
+209 KTAIIEGLALKI

-239 IGALLSGTKYR
+239 IGGLLSGTKYR

-313 YGEFRNF
+313 YSEFRNF
-320 FDKDKALSRRFAKVD
+320 FDKDKALSRRFAKID

-353 KYEEHHSVSYSDEAL
+353 KYEDHHKVKYSDTAL

-395 AASFHIENDKKRDV
+395 AASFHIQDEKKMDV
-409 TVEDIEHVVA
+409 TVEDIERVIA
-419 KIAHIPSR
+419 KIANIPSR
-427 QVSSDDRS
+427 QVSSDDKS
-435 VLKNLESDLKKVV
+435 VLKNLETDLKKAVF
-448 YGQDKAIQEVAKAV
+448 GQDSAIEELAKAV
-462 KRARAGLGRPH
+462 KRARAGLGRPN

-488 KTEVAKML
+488 KTEVAKKL

-574 TDNDGVKTDFRNVI
+574 TDNDGIKTDFRNVI

-595 GVKAA
+595 GVKSA
-600 PQVGFHKEETHK
+600 PQVGFHKDETHK

-633 HFKPLS
+633 HFKPLG
-639 EEVMIHIVEKF
+639 EDVMIHIVEKF
-650 LGELEAQLAEK
+650 LHELEEQLAEK
-661 EIKIEAT
+661 KITIEAT
-668 LEAKKYFAEKGFDP
+668 HDAKKYFAEKGFDQT
-682 ALGARV
+682 LGARV
-688 MGRVIQDEVKTPL
+688 MSRVIQDEVKTPL
-701 TDEVLFGALQEGGIV
+701 TDEVLFGKLQNGGV
-716 HLSMKEDKLYID
+716 VKLSMKDDTLQID
-728 YESAKQ
+728 YESAE
-734 TADSVDS
+734 AGH

>member
-14 LEFAKKSR
+14 LEYAKKSK

-31 FFSLLTN
+31 FYSLLTN
-38 DQAIKILQKC
+38 DQAIALLKKC
-48 GADTAFLLER
+48 GADTDFLYER

-63 DSVFKPLAEENY
+63 DSVFKPLPEENY
-75 HDPFETVALARVIDS
+75 HDPFETVALARVIDNMLTS
-90 MITHIKGAD
+90 IKGAD

-105 GDLLAALFEEERSYS
+105 EDLLIALFDEERSYS

-126 QGVSKLAI
+126 QGISRLMIMEHVADERYEQKS
-134 LEAITEEKHEAEE
+134 E
-147 VTSNTPKED
+147 VKKESEPKED

-162 TINLNELARNGKI
+162 TVNLNALAKSGKI
-175 DPVIGREEELNR
+175 DPVIGRDQELDR

-209 KTAIIEGLALRI
+209 KTAIVEGLALKI
-221 VNDETPEILKNAS
+221 LNDETPEILKNAS

-258 GVLSELEEIDNA
+258 GVLSELEGIENA
-270 ILFIDEIH
+270 VLFIDEIH

-313 YGEFRNF
+313 YSEYRNF
-320 FDKDKALSRRFAKVD
+320 FDKDKALSRRFAKID
-335 VEEPSID
+335 VNEPSIED
-342 DTYQII
+342 SFLI
-348 LGLRD
+348 LKGLKE
-353 KYEEHHSVSYSDEAL
+353 KYETHHKISYPDETLQSA
-368 RTSVELA
+368 VELA
-375 KKYINDRF
+375 KKHINDRF

-395 AASFHIENDKKRDV
+395 GASFHIHKKGRSEVVV
-409 TVEDIEHVVA
+409 TDIEEVVSRMA
-419 KIAHIPSR
+419 NIPTK
-427 QVSSDDRS
+427 QVSSDDVK
-435 VLKNLESDLKKVV
+435 VLQNLESELKSKVF
-448 YGQDKAIQEVAKAV
+448 GQDEAIVELAKAV
-462 KRARAGLGRPH
+462 KRGRAGLGRPN
-473 APIGS
+473 APVGS
-478 FLFAGPTGVG
+478 FLFVGPTGVG
-488 KTEVAKML
+488 KTEVAKQL
-496 AETLGVH
+496 AQSLGIH

-544 PYTVLLL
+544 PYSVLLL

-567 VMDSATL
+567 VMDNATL

-595 GVKAA
+595 GTQAA
-600 PQVGFHKEETHK
+600 PTMGFTKDDSAQ
-612 AESAIGD
+612 AENAIGD
-619 FFAPEFRNRLDAVV
+619 FFAPEFRNRLDATV
-633 HFKPLS
+633 HFKPLAR
-639 EEVMIHIVEKF
+639 ENMIHIVEKQ
-650 LGELEAQLAEK
+650 LTELEMLLSDK
-661 EIKIEAT
+661 GVTIEAT
-668 LEAKKYFAEKGFDP
+668 KAAKEYLADKGYSDT
-682 ALGARV
+682 LGARV
-688 MGRVIQDEVKTPL
+688 MSRVIQDEVKTPL
-701 TDEVLFGALQEGGIV
+701 TDEVLFGKLRDGGVVELDI
-716 HLSMKEDKLYID
+716 EDDKLILHYKS
-728 YESAKQ
+728 EVVA
-734 TADSVDS
+734 

>member
-14 LEFAKKSR
+14 LEFAKNSR

-38 DQAIKILQKC
+38 EQAIEILKKC
-48 GADTAFLLER
+48 GADTEFLHER

-63 DSVFKPLAEENY
+63 DSVFKPLPEDNY

-90 MITHIKGAD
+90 MITQIKGAE
-99 KKQASV
+99 KKQANV

-134 LEAITEEKHEAEE
+134 LETLTDQKHEEDVVAA
-147 VTSNTPKED
+147 PKED

-162 TINLNELARNGKI
+162 TINLNELARSGKI
-175 DPVIGREEELNR
+175 DPVIGREDELNR

-209 KTAIIEGLALRI
+209 KTAIIEGLALKI
-221 VNDETPEILKNAS
+221 IHDETPDILKNAS

-239 IGALLSGTKYR
+239 IGGLLSGTKYR

-258 GVLSELEEIDNA
+258 GVLSELEAIDNA
-270 ILFIDEIH
+270 VLFIDEIH

-313 YGEFRNF
+313 YSEFRNF

-335 VEEPSID
+335 VDEPSIE
-342 DTYQII
+342 DTYKII
-348 LGLRD
+348 EGLKE
-353 KYEEHHSVSYSDEAL
+353 KYESHHNVTYDEKAL
-368 RTSVELA
+368 KKAVELS

-395 AASFHIENDKKRDV
+395 GASFHIDEKNRVEV
-409 TVEDIEHVVA
+409 TVEDIEEIVA
-419 KIAHIPSR
+419 KMANIPSR
-427 QVSSDDRS
+427 QVSSDDIS
-435 VLKNLESDLKKVV
+435 ILKNLESDLQSKVF
-448 YGQDKAIQEVAKAV
+448 GQNEAIVQLAKAI
-462 KRARAGLGRPH
+462 KRARAGLGRPN

-488 KTEVAKML
+488 KTEVAKQL
-496 AETLGVH
+496 ADTLGVH

-516 NVARLIGAPPGY
+516 NVSRLIGAPPGY

-551 DEVEKAHPDV
+551 DEVEKAHPDI

-567 VMDSATL
+567 VMDNATL

-600 PQVGFHKEETHK
+600 PKVGFHKDNTHK
-612 AESAIGD
+612 ANEAIGD

-633 HFKPLS
+633 HFNPLG
-639 EEVMIHIVEKF
+639 EEVMINIVDK
-650 LGELEAQLAEK
+650 LLKELEVQLEEK
-661 EIKIEAT
+661 EIKIDAT
-668 LEAKKYFAEKGFDP
+668 LEAKRYFADKGFDSL
-682 ALGARV
+682 LGARV
-688 MGRVIQDEVKTPL
+688 M
-701 TDEVLFGALQEGGIV
+701 
-716 HLSMKEDKLYID
+716 
-728 YESAKQ
+728 
-734 TADSVDS
+734 

>member
-31 FFSLLTN
+31 FYSLLTN
-38 DQAIKILQKC
+38 DQAIEVLKKC
-48 GADTAFLLER
+48 GADTEFLHER

-63 DSVFKPLAEENY
+63 DSVFKPLPEENY
-75 HDPFETVALARVIDS
+75 HDPFETVALARVIDN
-90 MITHIKGAD
+90 MITSIKGAD

-105 GDLLAALFEEERSYS
+105 ADLLVALFEEERSYS

-126 QGVSKLAI
+126 QGVSRLNVI
-134 LEAITEEKHEAEE
+134 ESITEEKHEKEAAA
-147 VTSNTPKED
+147 PKED

-162 TINLNELARNGKI
+162 TINLNELAKSGKI
-175 DPVIGREEELNR
+175 DPVIGRDQELDR

-209 KTAIIEGLALRI
+209 KTAVVEGLALKI
-221 VNDETPEILKNAS
+221 INEETPEILKGAT

-239 IGALLSGTKYR
+239 IGGLLSGTKYR

-258 GVLSELEEIDNA
+258 GVLTELEEIDNA
-270 ILFIDEIH
+270 VLFIDEIH

-308 IGATT
+308 VGATT
-313 YGEFRNF
+313 YSEYRNF
-320 FDKDKALSRRFAKVD
+320 FDKDKALSRRFAKIDVD
-335 VEEPSID
+335 EPSVD
-342 DTYQII
+342 DTYKIL
-348 LGLRD
+348 LGLKD
-353 KYEEHHSVSYSDEAL
+353 KYEEHHDIKYSPKAL
-368 RTSVELA
+368 RAAVELA

-395 AASFHIENDKKRDV
+395 GASFHISERKRTSV
-409 TVEDIEHVVA
+409 TVKDIEAIIA
-419 KIAHIPSR
+419 KMANIPSR
-427 QVSSDDRS
+427 QVSSDDVA
-435 VLKNLESDLKKVV
+435 VLKDLETQLKTKVF
-448 YGQDKAIQEVAKAV
+448 GQDEAIMQLAKAV
-462 KRARAGLGRPH
+462 KRGRAGLGRPNS
-473 APIGS
+473 PIGS

-488 KTEVAKML
+488 KTEVAKQL
-496 AETLGVH
+496 ADTMGIH

-544 PYTVLLL
+544 PYSVLLL

-567 VMDSATL
+567 VMDNATL

-600 PQVGFHKEETHK
+600 PKMGFNKDETHK

-619 FFAPEFRNRLDAVV
+619 FFAPEFRNRLDATV
-633 HFKPLS
+633 HFAPLGRDI
-639 EEVMIHIVEKF
+639 MINIVEKQ
-650 LGELEAQLAEK
+650 LVELEMLLK
-661 EIKIEAT
+661 DKKVTIEASDAAKAYF
-668 LEAKKYFAEKGFDP
+668 AKKGYSDT
-682 ALGARV
+682 LGARV
-688 MGRVIQDEVKTPL
+688 MARVIQDEVKTPL
-701 TDEVLFGALQEGGIV
+701 TDEVLFGELQHGGTV
-716 HLSMKEDKLYID
+716 HLDEKDGELVITYKSDK
-728 YESAKQ
+728 
-734 TADSVDS
+734 

>member
-14 LEFAKKSR
+14 LEYAKKSK

-31 FFSLLTN
+31 FYSLLTN
-38 DQAIKILQKC
+38 DQAIALLKKC
-48 GADTAFLLER
+48 GADTDFLYER

-63 DSVFKPLAEENY
+63 DSVFKPLPEENY
-75 HDPFETVALARVIDS
+75 HDPFETVALARVIDNMLTS
-90 MITHIKGAD
+90 IKGAD

-105 GDLLAALFEEERSYS
+105 EDLLIALFDEERSYS

-126 QGVSKLAI
+126 QGISRLMIMEHVADERYEQKS
-134 LEAITEEKHEAEE
+134 E
-147 VTSNTPKED
+147 VKKESEPKED

-162 TINLNELARNGKI
+162 TVNLNALAKSGKI
-175 DPVIGREEELNR
+175 DPVIGRDQELDR

-209 KTAIIEGLALRI
+209 KTAIVEGLALKI
-221 VNDETPEILKNAS
+221 LNDETPEILKNAS

-258 GVLSELEEIDNA
+258 GVLSELEGIENA
-270 ILFIDEIH
+270 VLFIDEIH

-313 YGEFRNF
+313 YSEYRNF
-320 FDKDKALSRRFAKVD
+320 FDKDKALSRRFAKID
-335 VEEPSID
+335 VNEPSIED
-342 DTYQII
+342 SFLI
-348 LGLRD
+348 LKGLKE
-353 KYEEHHSVSYSDEAL
+353 KYETHHKISYPDETLQSA
-368 RTSVELA
+368 VELA
-375 KKYINDRF
+375 KKHINDRF

-395 AASFHIENDKKRDV
+395 GASFHIHKKGRSEVVV
-409 TVEDIEHVVA
+409 TDIEEVVSRMA
-419 KIAHIPSR
+419 NIPTK
-427 QVSSDDRS
+427 QVSSDDVK
-435 VLKNLESDLKKVV
+435 VLQNLESELKSKVF
-448 YGQDKAIQEVAKAV
+448 GQDEAIVELAKAV
-462 KRARAGLGRPH
+462 KRGRAGLGRPN
-473 APIGS
+473 APVGS
-478 FLFAGPTGVG
+478 FLFVGPTGVG
-488 KTEVAKML
+488 KTEVAKQL
-496 AETLGVH
+496 AQSLGIH

-544 PYTVLLL
+544 PYSVLLL

-567 VMDSATL
+567 VMDNATL

-595 GVKAA
+595 GTQAA
-600 PQVGFHKEETHK
+600 PTMGFTKDDSAQ
-612 AESAIGD
+612 AENAIGD
-619 FFAPEFRNRLDAVV
+619 FFAPEFRNRLDATV
-633 HFKPLS
+633 HFKPLAR
-639 EEVMIHIVEKF
+639 ENMIHIVEKQ
-650 LGELEAQLAEK
+650 LSELEMLLSDK
-661 EIKIEAT
+661 GVTIEAT
-668 LEAKKYFAEKGFDP
+668 KAAKEYLADKGYSDT
-682 ALGARV
+682 LGARV
-688 MGRVIQDEVKTPL
+688 MSRVIQDEVKTPL
-701 TDEVLFGALQEGGIV
+701 TDEVLFGKLRDGGVVELDI
-716 HLSMKEDKLYID
+716 EDDKLILHYKS
-728 YESAKQ
+728 EVVA
-734 TADSVDS
+734 

>member
-14 LEFAKKSR
+14 LEFAKNSR

-31 FFSLLTN
+31 FFSLLSN
-38 DQAIKILQKC
+38 EQAIELLKKL
-48 GADTAFLLER
+48 GADTEFLYER

-63 DSVFKPLAEENY
+63 DSVFKPLPEDNY

-90 MITHIKGAD
+90 MITHIKGAE
-99 KKQASV
+99 KKQANV

-126 QGVSKLAI
+126 QGISKLEIAET
-134 LEAITEEKHEAEE
+134 LTEEKHKVEKI
-147 VTSNTPKED
+147 VTPKED

-162 TINLNELARNGKI
+162 TINLNEVAKSGKI
-175 DPVIGREEELNR
+175 DPVIGREAELNR

-209 KTAIIEGLALRI
+209 KTAIIEGLALKI
-221 VNDETPEILKNAS
+221 INEQTPDILKNAT

-239 IGALLSGTKYR
+239 IGGLLSGTKYR

-258 GVLSELEEIDNA
+258 GVLTELETIDNA
-270 ILFIDEIH
+270 VLFIDEIH

-302 SGGIKC
+302 SGAIKC

-313 YGEFRNF
+313 YSEYRNF

-335 VEEPSID
+335 VEEPSIE
-342 DTYQII
+342 DTIKI
-348 LGLRD
+348 LIGLKD
-353 KYEEHHSVSYSDEAL
+353 KYEAHHSVIYSDETIKTA
-368 RTSVELA
+368 VELS
-375 KKYINDRF
+375 KKHINDRF

-395 AASFHIENDKKRDV
+395 GASFHIIDKEVEKKDKINV
-409 TVEDIEHVVA
+409 TVANIEEVVS
-419 KIAHIPSR
+419 KIANIPSR
-427 QVSSDDRS
+427 QVSTDDIA
-435 VLKNLESDLKKVV
+435 VLKNLESELKTKVF
-448 YGQDKAIQEVAKAV
+448 GQDEAIEQVAKAI
-462 KRARAGLGRPH
+462 KRARAGLGRPN

-488 KTEVAKML
+488 KTEVAKQL
-496 AETLGVH
+496 AETMGVH

-516 NVARLIGAPPGY
+516 NVSRLIGAPPGY

-551 DEVEKAHPDV
+551 DEVEKAHPDI

-567 VMDSATL
+567 VMDNATL

-588 IIMTSNL
+588 VIMTSNL
-595 GVKAA
+595 GTKAA
-600 PQVGFHKEETHK
+600 PKVGFNKDETHQ
-612 AESAIGD
+612 ANEAIGD

-633 HFKPLS
+633 HFKPLGEDIMVS
-639 EEVMIHIVEKF
+639 IVDK
-650 LGELEAQLAEK
+650 LLVELESQLK
-661 EIKIEAT
+661 DKNITIEAT
-668 LEAKKYFAEKGFDP
+668 KEAKIYFANKGFDS

-701 TDEVLFGALQEGGIV
+701 TDEVLFGKLQNGGV
-716 HLSMKEDKLYID
+716 VWLDMKDDKLVID
-728 YESAKQ
+728 YKELAK
-734 TADSVDS
+734 V

>member
-31 FFSLLTN
+31 FYSLLTN
-38 DQAIKILQKC
+38 DQAIEVLKKC
-48 GADTAFLLER
+48 GADTEFLHER

-63 DSVFKPLAEENY
+63 DSVFKPLPEENY
-75 HDPFETVALARVIDS
+75 HDPFETVALARVIDN
-90 MITHIKGAD
+90 MITSIKGAD

-105 GDLLAALFEEERSYS
+105 ADLLVALFEEERSYS

-126 QGVSKLAI
+126 QGVSRLNVI
-134 LEAITEEKHEAEE
+134 ESITEEKHEKEAAM
-147 VTSNTPKED
+147 PKED

-162 TINLNELARNGKI
+162 TINLNELAKSGKI
-175 DPVIGREEELNR
+175 DPVIGRDQELDR

-209 KTAIIEGLALRI
+209 KTAVVEGLALKI
-221 VNDETPEILKNAS
+221 INDETPEILKGAT

-239 IGALLSGTKYR
+239 IGGLLSGTKYR

-258 GVLSELEEIDNA
+258 GVLTELEEIDNA
-270 ILFIDEIH
+270 VLFIDEIH

-308 IGATT
+308 VGATT
-313 YGEFRNF
+313 YSEYRNF
-320 FDKDKALSRRFAKVD
+320 FDKDKALSRRFAKIDVD
-335 VEEPSID
+335 EPSVD
-342 DTYQII
+342 DTYKIL
-348 LGLRD
+348 LGLKE
-353 KYEEHHSVSYSDEAL
+353 KYEEHHDIKYSPKAL
-368 RTSVELA
+368 RAAVELA

-395 AASFHIENDKKRDV
+395 GASFHIQERKRTSV
-409 TVEDIEHVVA
+409 TIKDIEAIIA
-419 KIAHIPSR
+419 KMANIPSR
-427 QVSSDDRS
+427 QVSSDDVA
-435 VLKNLESDLKKVV
+435 VLKDLESELKTKVF
-448 YGQDKAIQEVAKAV
+448 GQDEAIMQLAKAV
-462 KRARAGLGRPH
+462 KRGRAGLGRPNS
-473 APIGS
+473 PIGS

-488 KTEVAKML
+488 KTEVAKQL
-496 AETLGVH
+496 ADTMGIH

-567 VMDSATL
+567 VMDNATL

-588 IIMTSNL
+588 VIMTSNL

-600 PQVGFHKEETHK
+600 PKMGFNKDETHK

-619 FFAPEFRNRLDAVV
+619 FFAPEFRNRLDATV
-633 HFKPLS
+633 HFAPLGRDI
-639 EEVMIHIVEKF
+639 MINIVEKQ
-650 LGELEAQLAEK
+650 LLELEMLLK
-661 EIKIEAT
+661 DKKVKIEAT
-668 LEAKKYFAEKGFDP
+668 DAAKEYFAEKGYSDT
-682 ALGARV
+682 LGARV

-701 TDEVLFGALQEGGIV
+701 TDEVLFGELQHGGTVSLDAKDDALIITYK
-716 HLSMKEDKLYID
+716 SDR
-728 YESAKQ
+728 
-734 TADSVDS
+734 

>member
-90 MITHIKGAD
+90 MITNIKGAD

-134 LEAITEEKHEAEE
+134 LEAITEEKHETEE
-147 VTSNTPKED
+147 ITSQPKED

-162 TINLNELARNGKI
+162 TINLNELARSGKI
-175 DPVIGREEELNR
+175 DPVIGREDELNR

-209 KTAIIEGLALRI
+209 KTAIIEGLALKI
-221 VNDETPEILKNAS
+221 VNNETPEILKNAS

-320 FDKDKALSRRFAKVD
+320 FDKDKALSRRFAKID

-342 DTYQII
+342 DTYKII

-353 KYEEHHSVSYSDEAL
+353 KYESHHKVTYSDEAL

-395 AASFHIENDKKRDV
+395 AASFHIQDDKKTAV
-409 TVEDIEHVVA
+409 TVEDIEHVIA

-435 VLKNLESDLKKVV
+435 VLKNLEADLKKVV
-448 YGQDKAIQEVAKAV
+448 YGQDEAITEVAKAV

-488 KTEVAKML
+488 KTEVAKKL

-567 VMDSATL
+567 VMDNATL
-574 TDNDGVKTDFRNVI
+574 TDNDGIKTDFRNVI

-595 GVKAA
+595 GVKSA
-600 PQVGFHKEETHK
+600 PQVGFHKDDTHK

-619 FFAPEFRNRLDAVV
+619 FFAPEFRNRLDAIV

-639 EEVMIHIVEKF
+639 EEVMVHIVEKF
-650 LGELEAQLAEK
+650 LGELEAQLADK

-668 LEAKKYFAEKGFDP
+668 EEAKRYFAEKGFDP

-688 MGRVIQDEVKTPL
+688 MNRVIQDEVKTPL
-701 TDEVLFGALQEGGIV
+701 TDEVLFGELQDGGIV
-716 HLSMKEDKLYID
+716 KLSMKDDKLVIA
-728 YESAKQ
+728 YESAKEP
-734 TADSVDS
+734 VDTRS

>member
-147 VTSNTPKED
+147 VSINTPKED

-162 TINLNELARNGKI
+162 TINLNELARKGKI
-175 DPVIGREEELNR
+175 DPVIGREDELNR

-209 KTAIIEGLALRI
+209 KTAIIEGLALKI
-221 VNDETPEILKNAS
+221 VSDETPEILKNAA

-335 VEEPSID
+335 VEEPSIE
-342 DTYQII
+342 DTYQIL
-348 LGLRD
+348 LGLRE
-353 KYEEHHSVSYSDEAL
+353 KYEEHHNVTYSDTAI

-395 AASFHIENDKKRDV
+395 AASFHIEDDKKTKV
-409 TVEDIEHVVA
+409 TVEDIEHVIA

-427 QVSSDDRS
+427 QVSSDDKS
-435 VLKNLESDLKKVV
+435 VLKNLERDLEKVV
-448 YGQDKAIQEVAKAV
+448 YGQNEAIEEVAKAV

-488 KTEVAKML
+488 KTEVAKKL

-600 PQVGFHKEETHK
+600 PQVGFHKDETHK

-619 FFAPEFRNRLDAVV
+619 FFAPEFRNRLDAIV

-650 LGELEAQLAEK
+650 LGELEEQLAEK

-716 HLSMKEDKLYID
+716 HLSMKDEKLHIE
-728 YESAKQ
+728 YESARQ
-734 TADSVDS
+734 TADTVDS

>member
-31 FFSLLTN
+31 FYSLLTN
-38 DQAIKILQKC
+38 EQAIAVLKKC
-48 GADTAFLLER
+48 GADTAFLYER

-63 DSVFKPLAEENY
+63 DSVFKPLPEDNY
-75 HDPFETVALARVIDS
+75 HDPFETVALARVIDN

-99 KKQASV
+99 KKQANV

-126 QGVSKLAI
+126 QGVSRLNI
-134 LEAITEEKHEAEE
+134 LEGITDEKHKEDSLIE
-147 VTSNTPKED
+147 PKED
-156 GDLANY
+156 GELANY
-162 TINLNELARNGKI
+162 AINLNELAKKGKI
-175 DPVIGREEELNR
+175 DPVIGREDELSR

-209 KTAIIEGLALRI
+209 KTAVIEGLALKI
-221 VNDETPEILKNAS
+221 INDETPDILKGAT

-239 IGALLSGTKYR
+239 IGGLLSGTKYR

-258 GVLSELEEIDNA
+258 GVLNELEEIENSV
-270 ILFIDEIH
+270 LFIDEIH

-302 SGGIKC
+302 SGNIKC

-313 YGEFRNF
+313 YSEYRSF

-335 VEEPSID
+335 IDEPTIED
-342 DTYQII
+342 AFKIVV
-348 LGLRD
+348 GLKD
-353 KYEEHHSVSYSDEAL
+353 KYEAHHNITYTNKAL
-368 RTSVELA
+368 RSSVELA

-395 AASFHIENDKKRDV
+395 GASFHIEDHDRTSV
-409 TVEDIEHVVA
+409 TVKDIEAIVSKMA
-419 KIAHIPSR
+419 NIPSR
-427 QVSSDDRS
+427 QVSSDDRD
-435 VLKNLESDLKKVV
+435 VLKNLEEELRTKVF
-448 YGQDKAIQEVAKAV
+448 GQDEAIVQLSKAV
-462 KRARAGLGRPH
+462 KRGRAGLGKPES
-473 APIGS
+473 PIGS

-488 KTEVAKML
+488 KTEVAKQL
-496 AETLGVH
+496 SNTLGVH

-516 NVARLIGAPPGY
+516 TVSRLIGAPPGY

-538 EAIRKH
+538 ESVRKH

-551 DEVEKAHPDV
+551 DEIEKAHPDV
-561 MNILLQ
+561 LNILLQ
-567 VMDSATL
+567 VMDNATL
-574 TDNDGVKTDFRNVI
+574 TDNNGVKTDFRNVI

-595 GVKAA
+595 GVAAA
-600 PQVGFHKEETHK
+600 PKVGFQKDETHK
-612 AESAIGD
+612 TDSAIND
-619 FFAPEFRNRLDAVV
+619 FFAPEFRNRLDAIV
-633 HFKPLS
+633 HFRPLGRD
-639 EEVMIHIVEKF
+639 VMINIVEKQ
-650 LGELEAQLAEK
+650 LLELEMLLK
-661 EIKIEAT
+661 DKKVRIEAT
-668 LEAKKYFAEKGFDP
+668 SKAKEYFAQKGYS
-682 ALGARV
+682 ATLGARV
-688 MGRVIQDEVKTPL
+688 MARIIQDEVKTPL
-701 TDEVLFGALQEGGIV
+701 TDEVLFGKLSSGGIV
-716 HLSMKEDKLYID
+716 KLDMKDDNLTIS
-728 YESAKQ
+728 YESDKEMA
-734 TADSVDS
+734 VV

>member
-14 LEFAKKSR
+14 LEFAKNSR

-38 DQAIKILQKC
+38 EQAIELLKKI
-48 GADTAFLLER
+48 GADTKFLHER

-63 DSVFKPLAEENY
+63 DSVFKPLPEDNY

-90 MITHIKGAD
+90 MITQIKGAD
-99 KKQASV
+99 KKQANV

-126 QGVSKLAI
+126 QGVSKLEI
-134 LEAITEEKHEAEE
+134 MEALTEEKHKEE
-147 VTSNTPKED
+147 KVVAPKED

-162 TINLNELARNGKI
+162 TVNLNEVAKSGKI
-175 DPVIGREEELNR
+175 DPVIGREGELDR

-209 KTAIIEGLALRI
+209 KTAIIEGLALKLI
-221 VNDETPEILKNAS
+221 NEETPEILKNAT

-239 IGALLSGTKYR
+239 IGGLLSGTKYR

-258 GVLSELEEIDNA
+258 GVLSELETIDNA

-313 YGEFRNF
+313 YSEYRNF

-335 VEEPSID
+335 VDEPSVE
-342 DTYQII
+342 DTFKI
-348 LGLRD
+348 LNGLKD
-353 KYEEHHSVSYSDEAL
+353 KYEEHHNVTYNEKTI
-368 RTSVELA
+368 RTAVELS
-375 KKYINDRF
+375 KKHINDRF

-395 AASFHIENDKKRDV
+395 GASFHIDDKDRVEV
-409 TVEDIEHVVA
+409 TVEDIEEVVA
-419 KIAHIPSR
+419 KIANIPSR
-427 QVSSDDRS
+427 QVSTDDIAI
-435 VLKNLESDLKKVV
+435 LKNLESDLKTKVF
-448 YGQDKAIQEVAKAV
+448 GQDEAIMQLAKAI
-462 KRARAGLGRPH
+462 KRSRAGLGRPN

-488 KTEVAKML
+488 KTEVAKQL
-496 AETLGVH
+496 AEVMGVN

-516 NVARLIGAPPGY
+516 NVSRLIGAPPGY

-551 DEVEKAHPDV
+551 DEVEKAHPDI

-567 VMDSATL
+567 VMDNATL

-588 IIMTSNL
+588 VIMTSNL
-595 GVKAA
+595 GTKAA
-600 PQVGFHKEETHK
+600 PKMGFNKDETHK
-612 AESAIGD
+612 ANEAIGE

-633 HFKPLS
+633 HFKPLG
-639 EEVMIHIVEKF
+639 EDIMINIVDK
-650 LGELEAQLAEK
+650 LLVELESQLEDK
-661 EIKIEAT
+661 NIKIEAT
-668 LEAKKYFAEKGFDP
+668 LEAKKYFANKGFDSL
-682 ALGARV
+682 LGARV

-701 TDEVLFGALQEGGIV
+701 TDEVLFGKLQDGGVV
-716 HLSMKEDKLYID
+716 HLDMKDDKLIIEYNK
-728 YESAKQ
+728 ELAK
-734 TADSVDS
+734 A

>member
-14 LEFAKKSR
+14 LELAKSSR

-38 DQAIKILQKC
+38 EQAIELLKKC
-48 GADTAFLLER
+48 GADSDFLHER

-63 DSVFKPLAEENY
+63 DSVFKPLPEDNY

-90 MITHIKGAD
+90 MITQIKGAD
-99 KKQASV
+99 KKQANV
-105 GDLLAALFEEERSYS
+105 ADLLAALFEEERSYS

-126 QGVSKLAI
+126 QGVSKLQI
-134 LEAITEEKHEAEE
+134 LETITEKKHKEE
-147 VTSNTPKED
+147 VVNVPKED

-162 TINLNELARNGKI
+162 TINLNELAKSGKI
-175 DPVIGREEELNR
+175 DPVIGREKELNR

-209 KTAIIEGLALRI
+209 KTAIIEGLALKI
-221 VNDETPEILKNAS
+221 NEGDTPEILKDAS

-239 IGALLSGTKYR
+239 IGGLLSGTKYR

-258 GVLSELEEIDNA
+258 GVLTELEAIENA
-270 ILFIDEIH
+270 VLFIDEIH

-313 YGEFRNF
+313 YSEYRNF

-335 VEEPSID
+335 VDEPSID
-342 DTYQII
+342 DTFKI
-348 LGLRD
+348 LIGLKD
-353 KYEEHHSVSYSDEAL
+353 KYEAHHNVKYSEKTIKTA
-368 RTSVELA
+368 VELS
-375 KKYINDRF
+375 KKHINDRF

-395 AASFHIENDKKRDV
+395 GASFHIEEKNR
-409 TVEDIEHVVA
+409 VEVMVSDIEEIVSKMA
-419 KIAHIPSR
+419 NIPSR
-427 QVSSDDRS
+427 QVSSDDIA
-435 VLKNLESDLKKVV
+435 VLKNLESELKTKVF
-448 YGQDKAIQEVAKAV
+448 GQDEAIVQLAKSI
-462 KRARAGLGRPH
+462 KRARAGLGRPNS
-473 APIGS
+473 PIGS

-488 KTEVAKML
+488 KTEVAKQL
-496 AETLGVH
+496 ADTLGVH

-516 NVARLIGAPPGY
+516 NVSRLIGAPPGY

-551 DEVEKAHPDV
+551 DEVEKAHPDI

-567 VMDSATL
+567 VMDNATL
-574 TDNDGVKTDFRNVI
+574 TDNDGIKTDFRNVI
-588 IIMTSNL
+588 VIMTSNL
-595 GVKAA
+595 GVKSA
-600 PQVGFHKEETHK
+600 PKVGFQKDESHK
-612 AESAIGD
+612 ANEAISD
-619 FFAPEFRNRLDAVV
+619 FFAPEFRNRLDAIV
-633 HFKPLS
+633 HFKPLG
-639 EEVMIHIVEKF
+639 EEIMISIVEKLF
-650 LGELEAQLAEK
+650 TELEGQLKEK
-661 EIKIEAT
+661 KITIKAT
-668 LEAKKYFAEKGFDP
+668 IKAKKYFAIKGFDSL
-682 ALGARV
+682 LGARV
-688 MGRVIQDEVKTPL
+688 MDRVIQDEVKTPL
-701 TDEVLFGALQEGGIV
+701 TDEVLFGKLQNGGV
-716 HLSMKEDKLYID
+716 VKLDAKDDKLIIT
-728 YESAKQ
+728 YEEMK
-734 TADSVDS
+734 